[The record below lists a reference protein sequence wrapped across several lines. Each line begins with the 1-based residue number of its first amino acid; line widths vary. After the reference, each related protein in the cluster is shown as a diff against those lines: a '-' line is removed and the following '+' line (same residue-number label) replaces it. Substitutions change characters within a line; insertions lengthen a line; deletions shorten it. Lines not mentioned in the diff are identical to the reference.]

1 MASNSIVWFRN
12 DLRLHDHRALTAAI
26 DRSNAVAC
34 IYIVDPRFFTKTS
47 FGFDR
52 IGPHRLKFLRE
63 SLLDLGKSL
72 ADAGSTLIVLQ
83 GKAEDVLAEAAKA
96 IGASHV
102 YAHREYASEETA
114 IEDQVQRSLA
124 DVGASLELSSANT
137 LYELDDLPFE
147 IEDLPELFTKFR
159 RKVEASSL
167 IRPPLA
173 TPQTIPSLDPNTLA
187 KLDSVSID
195 QAACLQGEEV
205 VHDERAVMPFKGG
218 ESEGLRRVNDY
229 FWTDDCLKEYKE
241 TRNGMLG
248 ANYSSKFSPWLA
260 LGCLSPRQIHHEVCR
275 YEEQRIKNDSTYWMI
290 FELLWRDYFAWVTL
304 KHGRRL
310 FQVEG
315 LRGQRIPWKQDSKI
329 LDRWR
334 EGTTGFPLIDANM
347 RELAATGFMS
357 NRGRQNVASFLTK
370 NLGIDWRMGAQWFE
384 SMLIDYDPCSNY
396 GNWNYVAGVGNDARQ
411 FRWFNTLKQSANYDP
426 DGAYV
431 RHWLPELADVPSE
444 HVHSPWKMDRENRKQ
459 LDLVYPPPIVDL
471 FKSAEQNQAL
481 HEAANEQF
489 R

>member
-1 MASNSIVWFRN
+1 MKDRSIVWFRN
-12 DLRLHDHRALTAAI
+12 DLRLHDHRALTTAI
-26 DRSNAVAC
+26 QTSSAVAC
-34 IYIVDPRFFTKTS
+34 IYVVDPRLFSKTS

-63 SLLDLGKSL
+63 CLLDLGESL
-72 ADAGSTLIVLQ
+72 KDMGATLIVLQ
-83 GKAEDVLAEAAKA
+83 GRAEDVLPEAAKA
-96 IGASHV
+96 IGAGQV
-102 YAHREYASEETA
+102 YAHREYASEEMG
-114 IEDQVQRSLA
+114 IEEQVRRSLEKI
-124 DVGASLELSSANT
+124 DVSLEMSSANT
-137 LYELDDLPFE
+137 LYEIKDLPFQ

-159 RKVEASSL
+159 RKVEASSP

-173 TPQTIPSLDPNTLA
+173 TPQTIPKLGPDALA
-187 KLDSVSID
+187 KLNRIAID
-195 QAACLQGEEV
+195 QVECLRGNEV
-205 VHDERAVMPFKGG
+205 VEDDRAVMFFRGG
-218 ESEGLRRVNDY
+218 ETEGLRRIKEY
-229 FWTDDCLKEYKE
+229 FWIADCLKDYKE

-260 LGCLSPRQIHHEVCR
+260 LGCLSPRQIHAEVCR
-275 YEEQRIKNDSTYWMI
+275 YEEERIKNDSTYWMI
-290 FELLWRDYFAWVTL
+290 FELLWRDYFAWITL
-304 KHGRRL
+304 KHGCRL

-315 LRGQRIPWKQDSKI
+315 LRGQSIPWKHDAD
-329 LDRWR
+329 LFDRWR

-370 NLGIDWRMGAQWFE
+370 NLGIDWRMGAEWFE

-411 FRWFNTLKQSANYDP
+411 FRWFNTVKQSKNYDP

-431 RHWLPELADVPSE
+431 RHWLPELATVSSEQIHCPWEIDQAKQKELGIDYPS
-444 HVHSPWKMDRENRKQ
+444 
-459 LDLVYPPPIVDL
+459 PIVDL

-481 HEAANEQF
+481 HEAADSAS
-489 R
+489 

>member
-1 MASNSIVWFRN
+1 MKDRSIVWFRN
-12 DLRLHDHRALTAAI
+12 DLRLHDHRALTTAI
-26 DRSNAVAC
+26 QTSSAVAC
-34 IYIVDPRFFTKTS
+34 IYVVDPRLFSKTS

-63 SLLDLGKSL
+63 CLLDLGESL
-72 ADAGSTLIVLQ
+72 TDMGATLIVLQ
-83 GKAEDVLAEAAKA
+83 GRAEDVLPEAAKA
-96 IGASHV
+96 IGAGQV
-102 YAHREYASEETA
+102 YAHREYASEEMG
-114 IEDQVQRSLA
+114 IEEQVRRSLDKI
-124 DVGASLELSSANT
+124 DVSLEMSSANT
-137 LYELDDLPFE
+137 LYEIKDLPFQ

-159 RKVEASSL
+159 RKVEASSP

-173 TPQTIPSLDPNTLA
+173 TPQTIPKLGPDALA
-187 KLDSVSID
+187 KLNRIAID
-195 QAACLQGEEV
+195 QVECLRGNEV
-205 VHDERAVMPFKGG
+205 VEDDRAVMFFRGG
-218 ESEGLRRVNDY
+218 ETEGLRRIKEY
-229 FWTDDCLKEYKE
+229 FWIADCLKDYKE

-260 LGCLSPRQIHHEVCR
+260 LGCLSPRQIHAEVCR
-275 YEEQRIKNDSTYWMI
+275 YEEERIKNDSTYWMI
-290 FELLWRDYFAWVTL
+290 FELLWRDYFAWITL
-304 KHGRRL
+304 KHGCRL

-315 LRGQRIPWKQDSKI
+315 LRGQSIPWKHDAD
-329 LDRWR
+329 LFDRWR

-370 NLGIDWRMGAQWFE
+370 NLGIDWRMGAEWFE

-411 FRWFNTLKQSANYDP
+411 FRWFNTVKQSKNYDP

-431 RHWLPELADVPSE
+431 RHWLPELATVSSEQIHCPWEIDQAKQKELGIDYPS
-444 HVHSPWKMDRENRKQ
+444 
-459 LDLVYPPPIVDL
+459 PIVDL

-481 HEAANEQF
+481 HEAADSAS
-489 R
+489 